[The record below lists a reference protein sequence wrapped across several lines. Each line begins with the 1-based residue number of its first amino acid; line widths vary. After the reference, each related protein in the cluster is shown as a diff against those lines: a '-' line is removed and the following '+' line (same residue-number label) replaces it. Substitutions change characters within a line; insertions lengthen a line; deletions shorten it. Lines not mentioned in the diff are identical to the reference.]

1 MGGVVEILVG
11 WGGLLLLCS
20 YDGWD
25 FWVGDRDRAA
35 IASAICLAAVLLVLL
50 FFFLRSGV
58 LGLNFLVDRSWLT
71 SGSVW
76 LQVMRS

>member
-11 WGGLLLLCS
+11 WGGLLLLRS

-35 IASAICLAAVLLVLL
+35 IASVICLAAVLLVLL
-50 FFFLRSGV
+50 FFLFAIGC
-58 LGLNFLVDRSWLT
+58 
-71 SGSVW
+71 SGSKFFG
-76 LQVMRS
+76 